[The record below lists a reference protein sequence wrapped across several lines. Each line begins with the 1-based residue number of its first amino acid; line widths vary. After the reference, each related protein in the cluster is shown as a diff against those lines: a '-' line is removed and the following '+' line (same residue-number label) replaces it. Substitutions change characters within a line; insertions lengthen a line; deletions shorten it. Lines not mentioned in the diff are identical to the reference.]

1 MESEDYLH
9 ALETMGKILL
19 FTPFLVLLL
28 MFVSGG
34 SKNNPGLGPEAGF
47 SVGLMISAGFFT
59 LVYAA
64 IMRFKEGRSK
74 R

>member
-1 MESEDYLH
+1 MEFEGYLH

-19 FTPFLVLLL
+19 YTPFLILLL
-28 MFVSGG
+28 LFVYGG
-34 SKNNPGLGPEAGF
+34 SKNAPGLGPEAGF
-47 SVGLMISAGFFT
+47 SVELMISAGFFT

-64 IMRFKEGRSK
+64 IMRFKEERSK

>member
-1 MESEDYLH
+1 MESEDYLQ
-9 ALETMGKILL
+9 ALETMGKLLL
-19 FTPFLVLLL
+19 FTPFLALLL
-28 MFVSGG
+28 LFVSGG
-34 SKNNPGLGPEAGF
+34 SKNNPGLGPETGF

-64 IMRFKEGRSK
+64 IIRFREGLRK

>member
-1 MESEDYLH
+1 
-9 ALETMGKILL
+9 MGKILL
-19 FTPFLVLLL
+19 FTPFLVLVLL
-28 MFVSGG
+28 VASGG
-34 SKNNPGLGPEAGF
+34 SKNNHGLGPEAGF

-64 IMRFKEGRSK
+64 IIRFIEGLKK